1 MTKAELLPRLADLL
15 VQAGLARVYADARET
30 NARAAALALAGLPSY
45 EQLWVGDLRQGVQ
58 VIAVASGERLP
69 GVELARRAPLLAERA
84 RALSERVKG
93 DVQVLQLVA
102 YDRPVPKQERDF
114 VLGKARVAG
123 FLPFT
128 RGKVATWILAL
139 AEPGLHTARLRG
151 WPAELAASQ
160 LRALV
165 AAAG

>member
-1 MTKAELLPRLADLL
+1 MTKAELLPKI
-15 VQAGLARVYADARET
+15 AGLLLQSGFARVHPDARET
-30 NARAAALALAGLPSY
+30 NARAAMEALAGLPSY

-58 VIAVASGERLP
+58 VVALASGERLP

-84 RALSERVKG
+84 RALSARVKG
-93 DVQVLQLVA
+93 QVQVLQLVA
-102 YDRPVPKQERDF
+102 YDRPVPRQERDF

-139 AEPGLHTARLRG
+139 AEPALHTARLRG
-151 WPAELAASQ
+151 WPAELGADQ

-165 AAAG
+165 A